1 MPTYVSLCN
10 WTDQGIK
17 DFKDTVS
24 RGKKVEE
31 AMGKLGVRF
40 QSLHWTVGPYDLVAI
55 VEADD
60 EESATAALLAL
71 GAQGNIRT
79 TTMRAYDAD
88 AMSRIIGKL
97 G

>member
-1 MPTYVSLCN
+1 MPTYVTLIN

-17 DFKDTVS
+17 NFKDTAS
-24 RGKKVEE
+24 RARDAEE

-40 QSLHWTVGPYDLVAI
+40 KSILWTVGQYDLVAT

-71 GAQGNIRT
+71 GSQGNLRT

-88 AMSRIIGKL
+88 EMGRIISKL

>member
-1 MPTYVSLCN
+1 MPTYVSLCT

-17 DFKDTVS
+17 NFKDSLS
-24 RGKKVEE
+24 RAKEAE
-31 AMGKLGVRF
+31 DAMGKLGVRI
-40 QSLHWTVGPYDLVAI
+40 QSLYWTVGPYDLVAI
-55 VEADD
+55 VDADD

-79 TTMRAYDAD
+79 TTMRGYDAKG
-88 AMSRIIGKL
+88 MSRIVSKL

>member
-1 MPTYVSLCN
+1 MPTYVTLVN

-17 DFKDTVS
+17 NFKDTVS
-24 RGKKVEE
+24 RGKE
-31 AMGKLGVRF
+31 AEAAMAKLGVRF

-55 VEADD
+55 VDADD

-71 GAQGNIRT
+71 GAQGNVRT
-79 TTMRAYDAD
+79 TTMRAFTAEE
-88 AMSRIIGKL
+88 MGRIIGKL

>member
-17 DFKDTVS
+17 NFKDTLS
-24 RGKKVEE
+24 RAKEAE
-31 AMGKLGVRF
+31 DAMGKLGVRF
-40 QSLHWTVGPYDLVAI
+40 QSLYWTVGPYDLVAI
-55 VEADD
+55 VDADD

-88 AMSRIIGKL
+88 GMSRIVGKL